1 MTDFLTPFPLYAP
14 VYIFDDL
21 PFILSVSYDLN
32 GWPISQPENK

>member
-21 PFILSVSYDLN
+21 PFILPVSYVLN
-32 GWPISQPENK
+32 GWPISQPKNK